1 MKAVEFKAK
10 MKNRLIRVP
19 KDISAE
25 LSEDKEVRVIVLLDE
40 FEESED
46 SNFKK
51 LTKDQFLAGYS
62 DSDAIYDSY

>member
-1 MKAVEFKAK
+1 

>member
-1 MKAVEFKAK
+1 MKAIEFKAK

-19 KDISAE
+19 KNISAN

-40 FEESED
+40 FEENED

-51 LTKDQFLAGYS
+51 LTKEQFLAGYS